1 MDLNL
6 ENKSALITG
15 ASKGIGKGIAMAMAK
30 EGCDIILVSRTKE
43 ELDKTATDIT
53 NAHSGNVQVF
63 AKDLSIIGAVAE
75 LIEEAGTPNILVNNA
90 GAIPGGSLELVEE
103 ARWRESWELKVL
115 GYINMCRTFYAAM
128 KNQGHGV
135 IINVTGLAGERL
147 DANYIAGS
155 SGNAGLNAFTRALGS
170 KSLSE
175 GIRVLAVSPGACE
188 TERLVG
194 LMRTK
199 AKTEYGDPEL
209 WQRYLSGLP
218 LGRAA
223 AVCEI
228 AEVVTF
234 MSSERASYISGVV
247 IPVDGGYGA
256 NN

>member
-1 MDLNL
+1 
-6 ENKSALITG
+6 
-15 ASKGIGKGIAMAMAK
+15 
-30 EGCDIILVSRTKE
+30 
-43 ELDKTATDIT
+43 
-53 NAHSGNVQVF
+53 
-63 AKDLSIIGAVAE
+63 
-75 LIEEAGTPNILVNNA
+75 
-90 GAIPGGSLELVEE
+90 
-103 ARWRESWELKVL
+103 
-115 GYINMCRTFYAAM
+115 MCRTFYAAM
-128 KNQGHGV
+128 KKQGHGV

-170 KSLSE
+170 KSLIG

-199 AKTEYGDPEL
+199 AEDEYGDPEH
-209 WQRYLSGLP
+209 WQSYLGGLP

-223 AVCEI
+223 TVCEV

-234 MSSERASYISGVV
+234 MSSERASYMSGV
-247 IPVDGGYGA
+247 IILVDGGYGA

>member
-6 ENKSALITG
+6 ANKTALITG
-15 ASKGIGKGIAMAMAK
+15 ASKGIGKGIAMAMAE
-30 EGCDIILVSRTKE
+30 EGCDIILVSRTLV
-43 ELDKTATDIT
+43 ELNKAATDIT
-53 NAHSGNVQVF
+53 NAHNVNVRVF
-63 AKDLSIIGAVAE
+63 AKDLSVIGAVAE

-103 ARWRESWELKVL
+103 ERWRESWELKVF

-128 KNQGHGV
+128 KKQGHGV

-170 KSLSE
+170 KSLSD

-199 AKTEYGDPEL
+199 AEAEYGDPEH
-209 WQRYLSGLP
+209 WQSYLGGLP

-223 AVCEI
+223 TVCVV

-234 MSSERASYISGVV
+234 MSSERASYMSGVI

>member
-6 ENKSALITG
+6 TKKSALITG
-15 ASKGIGKGIAMAMAK
+15 ASKGIGKGIAMAMAE

-43 ELDKTATDIT
+43 ELNKTATDIT
-53 NAHSGNVQVF
+53 NVHNVNVKVF
-63 AKDLSIIGAVAE
+63 AKDLSVTGSVAE
-75 LIEEAGTPNILVNNA
+75 LIEETGTPSILVNNA
-90 GAIPGGSLELVEE
+90 GAIPGGSLELVGEE
-103 ARWRESWELKVL
+103 RWRESWELKVF

-128 KNQGHGV
+128 KKQGHGV

-170 KSLSE
+170 KSLND
-175 GIRVLAVSPGACE
+175 GIRVLSVSPGACE
-188 TERLVG
+188 TERLVA

-199 AKTEYGDPEL
+199 AKTEYGDPEQ
-209 WQRYLSGLP
+209 WRSYLGGLP

-223 AVCEI
+223 TVCEV
-228 AEVVTF
+228 AEIVTF
-234 MSSERASYISGVV
+234 MSSERASYVSGVV